1 MGMAGQGPLHPPQNH
16 SPRSV
21 LEKSDPYWREM
32 MLAKNMMGH
41 PQDHHRLKKKKER
54 GTKQRKEGIS
64 GKSIGIRWGENDR
77 VSKRGVL

>member
-1 MGMAGQGPLHPPQNH
+1 MGMAGQGPLRPRQNH

-41 PQDHHRLKKKKER
+41 PQDHHHLEKTER
-54 GTKQRKEGIS
+54 GNKRAKMVSRASQREKDGN
-64 GKSIGIRWGENDR
+64 RR
-77 VSKRGVL
+77 TVSKRGAL